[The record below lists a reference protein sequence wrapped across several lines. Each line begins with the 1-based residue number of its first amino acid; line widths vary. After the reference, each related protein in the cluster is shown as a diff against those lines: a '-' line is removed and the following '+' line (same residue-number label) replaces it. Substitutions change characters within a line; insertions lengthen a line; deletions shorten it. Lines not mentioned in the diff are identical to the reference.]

1 MKRSIEALIEKRQ
14 EYRKKFQDS
23 CLGIGELLKNRS
35 ILKQEKPEIREKFQK
50 LVKNLDDWMSA
61 QDKEWDAYSNNHA
74 SMVYRS
80 LQWKI
85 EKLEAEYSN
94 VKTLL
99 INFSK
104 LEKSLNNILQKAESG
119 LEPSERQQL
128 IEIKEK
134 LSPLQY
140 SDFEHRF
147 RGDESDIKE
156 KLKVYL
162 PHFAH
167 TDHILDLG
175 CGRGEFLELLQRDG
189 KKAEGIDVS
198 ESMLTLA
205 IQKGL
210 SCICQ
215 DILSALEKKS
225 DESAGGIFSSQ
236 VIEHFEPGYL
246 REVISESFRV
256 LKTGC
261 PIILETINPL
271 SLFALS
277 RIFFLDVTH
286 HMPLHPEYM
295 RYLLENSGFSEVEIL
310 YSGELSDEKLE
321 TLPPD
326 HELARIFNTNT
337 DKLNE
342 LLFSPPSYAIK
353 GIK

>member
-1 MKRSIEALIEKRQ
+1 MKRSIESLIEKREQ
-14 EYRKKFQDS
+14 FRKNFHDS
-23 CLGIGELLKNRS
+23 VLEIGELLKKRGALRKGN
-35 ILKQEKPEIREKFQK
+35 PEIREKFNN
-50 LVKNLDDWMSA
+50 LVSDLDDWMSA

-74 SMVYRS
+74 SMIYQS

-99 INFSK
+99 INFSN
-104 LEKSLNNILQKAESG
+104 LEKSLNKILQKAASG
-119 LEPSERQQL
+119 LDASEQKQL
-128 IEIKEK
+128 MEIKEK

-140 SDFEHRF
+140 TDFEHRF
-147 RGDESDIKE
+147 RGDESGIQE
-156 KLKVYL
+156 KLKIYL

-175 CGRGEFLELLQRDG
+175 CGRGEFLELLHNSG

-205 IQKGL
+205 RQKGL
-210 SCICQ
+210 KCSCQ
-215 DILSALEKKS
+215 DILGALEKKS

-236 VIEHFEPGYL
+236 VIEHFKPGYL
-246 REVISESFRV
+246 REVVRESFRV
-256 LKTGC
+256 LKTGA

-286 HMPLHPEYM
+286 NMPLHPEYM
-295 RYLLENSGFSEVEIL
+295 RYLLENSGFSKVDIL
-310 YSGELSDEKLE
+310 YSGDLADEKLE
-321 TLPPD
+321 DFPPD
-326 HELARIFNTNT
+326 HELARILNTNT

-342 LLFSPPSYAIK
+342 LLFASPSYAVK